1 MTAVAAPTTG
11 SDPIGRIRTICLG
24 YPEATEKSFGG
35 HTAPAFR
42 VRQKLFLVVSESRE
56 HVTCKA
62 PPGVQELMVGSDPRR
77 YFVPPY
83 VGAKGWI
90 GVRLDGRLR
99 WDDMIELID
108 ESYRLVAPKR
118 LVARLDEGAD

>member
-1 MTAVAAPTTG
+1 MTAVAASKPG
-11 SDPIGRIRTICLG
+11 PDPIGRIRTICLD

-42 VRQKLFLVVSESRE
+42 VGQKLFLVVGESRE

-90 GVRLDGRLR
+90 GVRLDGRLP

-108 ESYRLVAPKR
+108 ESYRLVAPRR
-118 LVARLDEGAD
+118 LVARLDERAG

>member
-1 MTAVAAPTTG
+1 VTAVAAPKTG
-11 SDPIGRIRTICLG
+11 PDPIGRIRTICLG

-42 VRQKLFLVVSESRE
+42 VRQKLFLVVGESRE

>member
-1 MTAVAAPTTG
+1 MAAAAPKTG
-11 SDPIGRIRTICLG
+11 PDPIGRIRTVCLG
-24 YPEATEKSFGG
+24 YPAATEKSFGG

-42 VRQKLFLVVSESRE
+42 VRQKLFLVVAESRQY
-56 HVTCKA
+56 VTCKA

-90 GVRLDGRLR
+90 GVRLDGRLH
-99 WDDMIELID
+99 WGDMVELID

-118 LVARLDEGAD
+118 LVAELDDRAG

>member
-1 MTAVAAPTTG
+1 MAAAAPKTG
-11 SDPIGRIRTICLG
+11 ADPIGRIRTICLG
-24 YPEATEKSFGG
+24 YPEAIEQSFGG

-42 VRQKLFLVVSESRE
+42 VRQKLFLVVAESRE
-56 HVTCKA
+56 YVTCKA

-83 VGAKGWI
+83 VGTKGWI
-90 GVRLDGRLR
+90 GVRLDPSPR

-108 ESYRLVAPKR
+108 ESYRLVAPRR
-118 LVARLDEGAD
+118 LVVQLDDRAG

>member
-1 MTAVAAPTTG
+1 MVAAAPKTG

-24 YPEATEKSFGG
+24 YPETTEQSFGG

-42 VRQKLFLVVSESRE
+42 VRQKLFLVVAESRE
-56 HVTCKA
+56 YVTCKA

-90 GVRLDGRLR
+90 GVRLDPRPR
-99 WDDMIELID
+99 WDDMLELID

-118 LVARLDEGAD
+118 LVAQLDDRAG